1 MRQEEQY
8 KFVTREMYLE
18 HQFIKQEDQRTR
30 AYICSPLSAKT
41 DEEFVENMHRARV
54 YMHYAAE
61 EMGLAARAPH
71 AYLPMLLCDRI
82 PNERALALQF
92 GLRLLEE
99 SDILLVC
106 GNRISLGMQGEILHA
121 ISIKARIL
129 TFSYPIYKKVCEY
142 VRKENGDA
150 ELIEVNENH
159 SFMAG
164 KEVPVP
170 KNTISESEYTG
181 LLDARD
187 RLCRF
192 CQSESANEQS
202 SFTQQVCTANSA
214 NIGGLASSRWSQ
226 HDHECEKCQ
235 VTRLA
240 DDAHSEAEQA
250 GILSDS

>member
-1 MRQEEQY
+1 MEQN
-8 KFVTREMYLE
+8 KMLEME
-18 HQFIKQEDQRTR
+18 QFLAYQFMDQNDQRKR

-54 YMHYAAE
+54 YMHYAAK

-106 GNRISLGMQGEILHA
+106 GDRISLGMQGEILHA

-150 ELIEVNENH
+150 ELLEVDENH

-164 KEVPVP
+164 KEIPTTE
-170 KNTISESEYTG
+170 NMISESEYTG

-192 CQSESANEQS
+192 CQSE
-202 SFTQQVCTANSA
+202 
-214 NIGGLASSRWSQ
+214 
-226 HDHECEKCQ
+226 ECGKCQ

>member
-1 MRQEEQY
+1 MEQN
-8 KFVTREMYLE
+8 KVIEMEQFLAY
-18 HQFIKQEDQRTR
+18 QFINKEDQRVK
-30 AYICSPLSAKT
+30 AYICSPLSAKS
-41 DEEFVENMHRARV
+41 DEEFVENMHRARA
-54 YMHYAAE
+54 YMHYAAK

-106 GNRISLGMQGEILHA
+106 GDRISLGMQGEILHA

-129 TFSYPIYKKVCEY
+129 TFSYPIYKQICEY
-142 VRKENGDA
+142 VRKENGDM
-150 ELIEVNENH
+150 ELVEVDENH

-164 KEVPVP
+164 KEVPIP
-170 KNTISESEYTG
+170 ESMISESEYTS

-187 RLCRF
+187 RLCHF

-202 SFTQQVCTANSA
+202 SFTQQVCTVNSA

-226 HDHECEKCQ
+226 HDRECEKYQ

-240 DDAHSEAEQA
+240 DDAHYEAEKA

>member
-1 MRQEEQY
+1 MRQEDQY
-8 KFVTREMYLE
+8 KFITRELFLE
-18 HQFIKQEDQRTR
+18 HQFIKQKDQQAK
-30 AYICSPLSAKT
+30 AYICSPLSAKSE
-41 DEEFVENMHRARV
+41 EEFLENMHRARA
-54 YMHYAAE
+54 YMHYASK

-71 AYLPMLLCDRI
+71 AYLPMLLCDCI

-92 GLRLLEE
+92 GLRILEE
-99 SDILLVC
+99 SDLLLVC
-106 GNRISLGMQGEILHA
+106 GDRISLGMQGEIFHA
-121 ISIKARIL
+121 ISIKTRIL

-150 ELIEVNENH
+150 ELIEVDENH

-164 KEVPVP
+164 KEIPTTE
-170 KNTISESEYTG
+170 NMISESEYTG

-202 SFTQQVCTANSA
+202 SFTQQVCAANSA

-226 HDHECEKCQ
+226 YDRECEKCQ
-235 VTRLA
+235 VTRLT
-240 DDAHSEAEQA
+240 DDAHSEAEKA

>member
-1 MRQEEQY
+1 MEQN
-8 KFVTREMYLE
+8 KILEIEQFLE
-18 HQFIKQEDQRTR
+18 HQFINKEEQRAK
-30 AYICSPLSAKT
+30 AYICSPLSAGS
-41 DEEFVENMHRARV
+41 DGEFIKNMHRARE
-54 YMHYAAE
+54 YMYYAAK

-121 ISIKARIL
+121 ISIKSRIL
-129 TFSYPIYKKVCEY
+129 TFSHLMYLKVCEY
-142 VRKENGDA
+142 VKKENGDP
-150 ELIEVNENH
+150 ELVGVDESH
-159 SFMAG
+159 PFMAG
-164 KEVPVP
+164 KQEISMRENV
-170 KNTISESEYTG
+170 ISEKEYTG

-192 CQSESANEQS
+192 CQSEACGN
-202 SFTQQVCTANSA
+202 
-214 NIGGLASSRWSQ
+214 
-226 HDHECEKCQ
+226 CQ

-240 DDAHSEAEQA
+240 DDAHSEARKA
-250 GILSDS
+250 GIVSDS

>member
-8 KFVTREMYLE
+8 QFITRELYLE

-41 DEEFVENMHRARV
+41 EEEFLENMHRARA
-54 YMHYAAE
+54 YMHYATK
-61 EMGLAARAPH
+61 EMGMAARAPH

-106 GNRISLGMQGEILHA
+106 GDRISLGMQGEILHA
-121 ISIKARIL
+121 ISIRERIL
-129 TFSYPIYKKVCEY
+129 TFSYPVYKKVCEY
-142 VRKENGDA
+142 MIQENGDM
-150 ELIEVNENH
+150 ELVEVDESH
-159 SFMAG
+159 LFMTG
-164 KEVPVP
+164 KEQIQTPERL
-170 KNTISESEYTG
+170 ISENEYTS

-187 RLCRF
+187 RLCHF
-192 CQSESANEQS
+192 CQSE
-202 SFTQQVCTANSA
+202 
-214 NIGGLASSRWSQ
+214 G
-226 HDHECEKCQ
+226 CEKCQ

-240 DDAHSEAEQA
+240 DDAHFEAEKA

>member
-1 MRQEEQY
+1 MIFMEQN
-8 KFVTREMYLE
+8 KMLEME
-18 HQFIKQEDQRTR
+18 QFLAYQFMDQNDQRKR

-54 YMHYAAE
+54 YMHYAAK

-106 GNRISLGMQGEILHA
+106 GDRISLGMQGEILHA

-150 ELIEVNENH
+150 ELLEVDENH

-164 KEVPVP
+164 KEIPTTE
-170 KNTISESEYTG
+170 NMISESEYTG

-192 CQSESANEQS
+192 CQSE
-202 SFTQQVCTANSA
+202 
-214 NIGGLASSRWSQ
+214 
-226 HDHECEKCQ
+226 ECGKCQ

>member
-1 MRQEEQY
+1 MKQNKMMEIEQFLAY
-8 KFVTREMYLE
+8 
-18 HQFIKQEDQRTR
+18 QFMVQDDQRKR

-41 DEEFVENMHRARV
+41 DEEFVENMHRARE
-54 YMHYAAE
+54 YMHYAAK

-106 GNRISLGMQGEILHA
+106 GDRISLGMQGEILHA
-121 ISIKARIL
+121 ISIKTRIL
-129 TFSYPIYKKVCEY
+129 TFSHPMYLKVCEY
-142 VRKENGDA
+142 VRKENGDT
-150 ELIEVNENH
+150 ELVEFDE
-159 SFMAG
+159 SRPFMAG
-164 KEVPVP
+164 KEQIQTPERL
-170 KNTISESEYTG
+170 ISENEYTS

-187 RLCRF
+187 KLCRF
-192 CQSESANEQS
+192 CQS
-202 SFTQQVCTANSA
+202 
-214 NIGGLASSRWSQ
+214 
-226 HDHECEKCQ
+226 DECEKCQ

-240 DDAHSEAEQA
+240 DDAHSEAEKA

>member
-1 MRQEEQY
+1 MEQN
-8 KFVTREMYLE
+8 KMLEMEQFLE
-18 HQFIKQEDQRTR
+18 YQFMDQNDQRKR

-41 DEEFVENMHRARV
+41 DEEFVENMHRARS
-54 YMHYAAE
+54 YMHYAAK

-106 GNRISLGMQGEILHA
+106 GDRISLGMQGEILHA
-121 ISIKARIL
+121 ISIKVRIL

-150 ELIEVNENH
+150 ELIEVDENH

-164 KEVPVP
+164 KEIPTTE
-170 KNTISESEYTG
+170 NMISESEYTG

-192 CQSESANEQS
+192 CQSE
-202 SFTQQVCTANSA
+202 
-214 NIGGLASSRWSQ
+214 
-226 HDHECEKCQ
+226 ECEKCQ

-240 DDAHSEAEQA
+240 DDAHFEAEQA

>member
-1 MRQEEQY
+1 MEQN
-8 KFVTREMYLE
+8 KMLEME
-18 HQFIKQEDQRTR
+18 QFLAYQFMDQNDQRKR

-41 DEEFVENMHRARV
+41 DEEFVENMHRARA
-54 YMHYAAE
+54 YMHYAAK

-106 GNRISLGMQGEILHA
+106 GDRISLGMQGEILHA
-121 ISIKARIL
+121 IFIKARIL

-150 ELIEVNENH
+150 ELIEVDENH

-170 KNTISESEYTG
+170 ENTISESEYTG

-187 RLCRF
+187 RLCHF
-192 CQSESANEQS
+192 CQ
-202 SFTQQVCTANSA
+202 
-214 NIGGLASSRWSQ
+214 GK
-226 HDHECEKCQ
+226 ECEHCQ
-235 VTRLA
+235 VARLA
-240 DDAHSEAEQA
+240 DDAHSEAEKA

>member
-1 MRQEEQY
+1 MEQN
-8 KFVTREMYLE
+8 KMLEME
-18 HQFIKQEDQRTR
+18 QFLAYQFMDQNDQRKR
-30 AYICSPLSAKT
+30 AYICSPLSAKA
-41 DEEFVENMHRARV
+41 DEEFVENMHRARA
-54 YMHYAAE
+54 YMHYAAK

-106 GNRISLGMQGEILHA
+106 GDRISLGMQGEILHA
-121 ISIKARIL
+121 IFIKARIL

-150 ELIEVNENH
+150 ELIEVDENH

-170 KNTISESEYTG
+170 ENTISESEYTG

-187 RLCRF
+187 RLCHF
-192 CQSESANEQS
+192 CQSE
-202 SFTQQVCTANSA
+202 
-214 NIGGLASSRWSQ
+214 
-226 HDHECEKCQ
+226 ECGKCQ

-240 DDAHSEAEQA
+240 DDAHSEAEKA

>member
-1 MRQEEQY
+1 MEQN
-8 KFVTREMYLE
+8 KMLEME
-18 HQFIKQEDQRTR
+18 QFLAYQFMDQNDQRKR

-41 DEEFVENMHRARV
+41 DEEFVENMHRARS

-106 GNRISLGMQGEILHA
+106 GDRISLGMQGEILHA

-150 ELIEVNENH
+150 ELIEVDENH

-164 KEVPVP
+164 KEIPTTE
-170 KNTISESEYTG
+170 NMISESEYTG

-192 CQSESANEQS
+192 CQSE
-202 SFTQQVCTANSA
+202 
-214 NIGGLASSRWSQ
+214 
-226 HDHECEKCQ
+226 ECEKCQ

-240 DDAHSEAEQA
+240 DDAHSKAEKA